1 MPFTGGSNLAEY
13 GPCPYHLYLW
23 VWVFCRFYLVFL
35 HRTTPWFLQSGS
47 SEGLVSSQVLFFKVT
62 SRDSQDRGAAE
73 SSSCRGYIGKIC
85 GPVTGQVGA
94 SSGFCVYS
102 LATIP
107 AGKRPS
113 HCRRSEAP
121 MMFSTGLRSSLRTQ
135 CPSRTFD
142 TWGSEG
148 LWFWCSFYTCPHAYT
163 LTKSFL
169 CYRCILKPSS
179 RPPSSHRGENLYFLI
194 SLHLK

>member
-1 MPFTGGSNLAEY
+1 MPLS
-13 GPCPYHLYLW
+13 HLIRLSSW
-23 VWVFCRFYLVFL
+23 DPAVLFVFIAKPSPGCLSPVVQIWLSTVLVHITCIFGFGFFCRFYLVFL

-73 SSSCRGYIGKIC
+73 SSSCRGYIGNLC

-107 AGKRPS
+107 AGKWPS

-121 MMFSTGLRSSLRTQ
+121 MMFSTGLQSSLRTQ

-148 LWFWCSFYTCPHAYT
+148 LWF
-163 LTKSFL
+163 
-169 CYRCILKPSS
+169 
-179 RPPSSHRGENLYFLI
+179 
-194 SLHLK
+194 